1 MVYQGERPMAHDNKL
16 LGHFQLTGIK
26 PARRGQPRIEVTF
39 NIDVNGIVKVTAK
52 DLDTQQSQDITISG
66 SNGLSKSDIDRMIK
80 EAEENKAADEKRK
93 NEAEVM
99 NKAQTYVDQ
108 INATLTEQG
117 DKMTP
122 EQKEQLKGIDVMLMP
137 VGGFFTM
144 EPEDVHTLVAELQP
158 RMLVPM
164 HYKGKGFGYDVI
176 ASLDKYTALC
186 NDVIRLEKSSLSLP
200 EDDAKGTVVLMPP
213 LG

>member
-1 MVYQGERPMAHDNKL
+1 MG
-16 LGHFQLTGIK
+16 
-26 PARRGQPRIEVTF
+26 
-39 NIDVNGIVKVTAK
+39 
-52 DLDTQQSQDITISG
+52 DIG
-66 SNGLSKSDIDRMIK
+66 CFP
-80 EAEENKAADEKRK
+80 
-93 NEAEVM
+93 
-99 NKAQTYVDQ
+99 
-108 INATLTEQG
+108 
-117 DKMTP
+117 TP

-176 ASLDKYTALC
+176 
-186 NDVIRLEKSSLSLP
+186 RLEKSSLSLP

>member
-1 MVYQGERPMAHDNKL
+1 MMG
-16 LGHFQLTGIK
+16 
-26 PARRGQPRIEVTF
+26 
-39 NIDVNGIVKVTAK
+39 
-52 DLDTQQSQDITISG
+52 DIG
-66 SNGLSKSDIDRMIK
+66 CFP
-80 EAEENKAADEKRK
+80 
-93 NEAEVM
+93 
-99 NKAQTYVDQ
+99 
-108 INATLTEQG
+108 
-117 DKMTP
+117 TP